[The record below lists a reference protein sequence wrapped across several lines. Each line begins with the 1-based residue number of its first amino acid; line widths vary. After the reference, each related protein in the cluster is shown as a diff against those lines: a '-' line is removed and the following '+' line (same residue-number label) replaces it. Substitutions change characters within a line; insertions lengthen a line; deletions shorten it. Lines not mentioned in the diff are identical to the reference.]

1 MTAKV
6 LRGSFG
12 AIQGQS
18 IQAKETRPRQE
29 ELAGKANQGKALKE
43 TRPRQEELAGKATQ
57 GTALKETRPWQE
69 ELAGQATQGISR
81 NLPRHASRPG
91 KAR

>member
-12 AIQGQS
+12 AIQEQS
-18 IQAKETRPRQE
+18 IQAKETRSRQE
-29 ELAGKANQGKALKE
+29 ELAGKANKGIS
-43 TRPRQEELAGKATQ
+43 RPRQEELAEKANK
-57 GTALKETRPWQE
+57 GISRPRQE
-69 ELAGQATQGISR
+69 ELAEKANQGTSR
-81 NLPRHASRPG
+81 NLPWRATRPG

>member
-6 LRGSFG
+6 LHGSFG

-18 IQAKETRPRQE
+18 IQAKETRPWQE
-29 ELAGKANQGKALKE
+29 ELARKANQGKALKE
-43 TRPRQEELAGKATQ
+43 TRPRQEELAGKANQ
-57 GTALKETRPWQE
+57 GKAPKETRPRQE
-69 ELAGQATQGISR
+69 ELAGKANQGISR
-81 NLPRHASRPG
+81 NLPRRTTRSG

>member
-12 AIQGQS
+12 AIQEQS

-57 GTALKETRPWQE
+57 G
-69 ELAGQATQGISR
+69 ISR
-81 NLPRHASRPG
+81 NLPRRASRPG

>member
-12 AIQGQS
+12 AIQEQS
-18 IQAKETRPRQE
+18 IQAKETRPHQEELAGKANQGISRPRQE
-29 ELAGKANQGKALKE
+29 ELAGKANQGIS
-43 TRPRQEELAGKATQ
+43 RPQQEELAGKAN
-57 GTALKETRPWQE
+57 
-69 ELAGQATQGISR
+69 QGISR
-81 NLPRHASRPG
+81 NLPRRVARPG

>member
-43 TRPRQEELAGKATQ
+43 TRPRQEELAGKANQ
-57 GTALKETRPWQE
+57 GISRPRQE
-69 ELAGQATQGISR
+69 ELAGKATQGISR
-81 NLPRHASRPG
+81 NLPRRASRPG
-91 KAR
+91 KAW

>member
-12 AIQGQS
+12 AIQEQS
-18 IQAKETRPRQE
+18 IQAKETRPWQE

-43 TRPRQEELAGKATQ
+43 TRPQQEELARK
-57 GTALKETRPWQE
+57 
-69 ELAGQATQGISR
+69 ATQGISR
-81 NLPRHASRPG
+81 NLPRRASRPG